1 MQIYPM
7 NPQLHEPESN
17 KMGNDQKILVQIK
30 EHSCKAKA
38 RADLFTVD
46 LNRHKVSSVLLLE
59 ELLVAF
65 QSSY

>member
-46 LNRHKVSSVLLLE
+46 LNRQGFFSS
-59 ELLVAF
+59 AA
-65 QSSY
+65 